1 MQRLYSGLTQLGRA
15 TKSMLQQM
23 KGAQDAATKTHDAVQ
38 MKGTKMT
45 KRQPFEN
52 LVHLAC
58 ASFCSDS
65 CYGSKKQPVCLP

>member
-1 MQRLYSGLTQLGRA
+1 
-15 TKSMLQQM
+15 MLQQM
-23 KGAQDAATKTHDAVQ
+23 KGAEVAATKTNDAVH

-58 ASFCSDS
+58 ASFCSDC
-65 CYGSKKQPVCLP
+65 CYGSKTQPVCLP